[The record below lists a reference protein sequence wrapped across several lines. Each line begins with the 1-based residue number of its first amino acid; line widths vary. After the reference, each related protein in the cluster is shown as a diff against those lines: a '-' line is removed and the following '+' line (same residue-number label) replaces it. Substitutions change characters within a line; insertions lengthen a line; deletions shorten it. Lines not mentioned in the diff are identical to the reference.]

1 MIYKFKY
8 TNIAALV
15 VMLVSSFL
23 LVFFERGPIQL
34 VLILVSFMLSG
45 IFVRR
50 AGLFAGIAIMV
61 ISVLLTLNSLIEV
74 EKGEGG
80 KFLKKF
86 EFNIETG
93 EEEK

>member
-1 MIYKFKY
+1 M
-8 TNIAALV
+8 
-15 VMLVSSFL
+15 MLTFSFS
-23 LVFFERGPIQL
+23 LVFFERGPVQL
-34 VLILVSFMLSG
+34 VIMLFAFMLSG

-86 EFNIETG
+86 EFHIETG
-93 EEEK
+93 EEDK